1 MSTLAYAALTT
12 SREHSPPGSST
23 SPPGVSTY
31 VDAVAALVPAEVL
44 TLHALILSV
53 TTETTGGITKIIAL
67 STLRWAFVGLI
78 VLSVVFYVAPRL
90 FGGQWDRLDY
100 LRAAIPALSFLGWT
114 MLQRTTAFDA
124 IAPQMGGAPR
134 TVIALFLAVLL
145 GPLAAALAYKADQ
158 KPPPLTPNK
167 RF

>member
-12 SREHSPPGSST
+12 SREQSAANTST

-53 TTETTGGITKIIAL
+53 TTETLGGSTKITAV
-67 STLRWAFVGLI
+67 STLSWAFFGLT
-78 VLSVVFYVAPRL
+78 VLSAAVFVAPRL
-90 FGGQWDRLDY
+90 LNGEWDRLDY
-100 LRAAIPALSFLGWT
+100 IRAAIPALSFVGWT

-124 IAPQMGGAPR
+124 VAGQLGGAPR
-134 TVIALFLAVLL
+134 TVIALFLAFML
-145 GPLAAALAYKADQ
+145 GPLAAALASKADQ
-158 KPPPLTPNK
+158 KPPPP
-167 RF
+167 

>member
-12 SREHSPPGSST
+12 SREQSPPNSST

-53 TTETTGGITKIIAL
+53 TTETAGGITKITAAT
-67 STLRWAFVGLI
+67 TLFWAFLGLT
-78 VLSVVFYVAPRL
+78 VLSCMVYIAPRL
-90 FGGQWDRLDY
+90 LKGNWDRLDY
-100 LRAAIPALSFLGWT
+100 IRAAIPALSFIGWT

-124 IAPQMGGAPR
+124 VASKMGGAPR
-134 TVIALFLAVLL
+134 TVIALFLAFVL
-145 GPLAAALAYKADQ
+145 GPMAAALAYKADQ
-158 KPPPLTPNK
+158 KPLPDP
-167 RF
+167 

>member
-53 TTETTGGITKIIAL
+53 TTETI
-67 STLRWAFVGLI
+67 VGLI

-124 IAPQMGGAPR
+124 IAPKMGGAPR